1 MSDNLSKLTV
11 GLLEEANFPT
21 WRPAMEARLR
31 QLGVFRIV
39 TGERTE
45 PEEPDY
51 TVATPAAGT
60 AAAPIAAI
68 PLTREE
74 QALNAQLKSA

>member
-1 MSDNLSKLTV
+1 LLALHTSAMSDNPSKLTV
-11 GLLEEANFPT
+11 PLLEETNFPT

-45 PEEPDY
+45 PEAPDY
-51 TVATPAAGT
+51 VVKTTATAT
-60 AAAPIAAI
+60 ATAI
-68 PLTREE
+68 PLT
-74 QALNAQLKSA
+74 

>member
-1 MSDNLSKLTV
+1 MSDNPSKLSV
-11 GLLEEANFPT
+11 PLLEEANFPT
-21 WRPAMEARLR
+21 WRRAMEARLR

-51 TVATPAAGT
+51 VEETPAIAT
-60 AAAPIAAI
+60 AAAIH
-68 PLTREE
+68 LTREE
-74 QALNAQLKSA
+74 QALNAQLRSAYGRE

>member
-1 MSDNLSKLTV
+1 MLDNPLKLIV
-11 GLLEEANFPT
+11 PLLEETNFPT

-45 PEEPDY
+45 PKEPDY
-51 TVATPAAGT
+51 VVETSATAT
-60 AAAPIAAI
+60 AAAI
-68 PLTREE
+68 PL
-74 QALNAQLKSA
+74 S